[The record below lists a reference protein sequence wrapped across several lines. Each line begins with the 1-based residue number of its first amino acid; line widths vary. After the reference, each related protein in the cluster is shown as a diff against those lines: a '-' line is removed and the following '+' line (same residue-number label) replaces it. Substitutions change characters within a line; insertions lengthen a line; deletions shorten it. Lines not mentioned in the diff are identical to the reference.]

1 MKQSEELA
9 TAKMQRNGP
18 TEHSP
23 TAVMTSDKIIQ
34 SPALLVIVLIEERE
48 HLPAFGIENILSL

>member
-1 MKQSEELA
+1 
-9 TAKMQRNGP
+9 MQRNGH

-48 HLPAFGIENILSL
+48 HLPAFGIESGQPRTY